1 MMEGAG
7 DGLGIGADDGMDDYR
22 GFTVS
27 QDEMGALQ
35 YQRSETMQRKNK
47 LIFSGVVAASLLGEK
62 KTKPCSRLRLFVYL
76 LFSAKEFYCVIYLC
90 VVLCISFSVDLAAGG
105 DGT

>member
-1 MMEGAG
+1 M
-7 DGLGIGADDGMDDYR
+7 GIGADEGMDDYR

-47 LIFSGVVAASLLGEK
+47 LIFSGVIAASLLGEEKKK
-62 KTKPCSRLRLFVYL
+62 KTCSPSSSFCLLVGYFVLFL
-76 LFSAKEFYCVIYLC
+76 PKEFFGVI
-90 VVLCISFSVDLAAGG
+90 DLARCFVNLFC
-105 DGT
+105 

>member
-1 MMEGAG
+1 MMRPTTTFHVDVILGAEMMDGAG
-7 DGLGIGADDGMDDYR
+7 DEMGIGAEDGMDDYR

-47 LIFSGVVAASLLGEK
+47 LIFSGVIAASILGEK
-62 KTKPCSRLRLFVYL
+62 LSRGHFM
-76 LFSAKEFYCVIYLC
+76 IY
-90 VVLCISFSVDLAAGG
+90 IHFM
-105 DGT
+105 